1 MKILDLLRHNGKAL
15 PPAAGGAPQPG
26 EQLAAGVPYMSEQT
40 GRDVTEWVQAWR
52 EMPDEQY
59 KALARDL

>member
-1 MKILDLLRHNGKAL
+1 MKILDLMRRNEKTL
-15 PPAAGGAPQPG
+15 PPVAGGAPQPG

-40 GRDVTEWVQAWR
+40 GRDVTQWVQAWR
-52 EMPDEQY
+52 DMPDEQY